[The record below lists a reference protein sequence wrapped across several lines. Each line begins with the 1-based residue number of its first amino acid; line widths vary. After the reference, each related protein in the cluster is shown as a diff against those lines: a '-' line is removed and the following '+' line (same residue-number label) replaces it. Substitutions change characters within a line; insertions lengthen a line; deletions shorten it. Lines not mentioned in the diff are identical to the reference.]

1 MKKILDIISRVPI
14 FSGLLEN
21 QLQEIRKIAVDRY
34 VDKGEII
41 FSEGDEGN
49 GFFVITDGRIK
60 IFKASIEGKEQI
72 LHILGPGEP
81 FGQVAVFT
89 GKPFPANAQA
99 IAKSRLLFF
108 PRTEFVDLISGNA
121 SLSLNMLA
129 ALSMRLQDFTVQVGD
144 LSLKDAPGRLASY
157 LLFMAD
163 EQGKGDYVTLNISKL
178 QLAHLLGTIPETLSR
193 TFSKMTEQD
202 LIKVDGR
209 TITLVNCPG
218 LERLAE

>member
-1 MKKILDIISRVPI
+1 MKKISEIISYVPI
-14 FSGLLEN
+14 FSGLSEN
-21 QLQEIRKIAVDRY
+21 QLQEIKKIAIDRY
-34 VDKGEII
+34 VDKREIV

-49 GFFVITDGRIK
+49 GFFVITDGSIK
-60 IFKASIEGKEQI
+60 VFKLSTEGKEQI

-99 IAKSRLLFF
+99 ITKSRLLFF
-108 PRTEFVDLISGNA
+108 PRTEFVDLISGNP
-121 SLSLNMLA
+121 SLALNMLA
-129 ALSMRLQDFTVQVGD
+129 ALSMRLQDFTVQIEN
-144 LSLKDAPGRLASY
+144 LSLKEVPGRLASY

-193 TFSKMTEQD
+193 IFAKMTEQD

-209 TITLVNCPG
+209 TIRLVNRPG
-218 LERLAE
+218 LGRLAG